1 MVTKGTCKIT
11 GCEKDVRGRGYCER
25 HYRAWRRG
33 KLPKARYRS
42 CNAEGC
48 LKTVVRRGLCGEHFE
63 STYARAKAGEAA
75 PAVAPA

>member
-1 MVTKGTCKIT
+1 MGTKGTCKIA
-11 GCEKDVRGRGYCER
+11 GCEKGVRGKGYCER

-48 LKTVVRRGLCGEHFE
+48 LKPVVRRGLCGEHFE
-63 STYARAKAGEAA
+63 STYAKAKAAEAA
-75 PAVAPA
+75 PAIAPA